1 LQRSLSLSPFS
12 LESHFAAMENNKQFP
27 LLISVSL
34 WTIGGLLG
42 GLVGSLTAVML
53 TQEIKQILDFVSG
66 LGPIWL
72 LLLPLLGVTLSV
84 LVLFGLGQG
93 VPAQTLVP
101 RQDASLDQ
109 RLKQTWYS
117 FPHDVARADLTG
129 DVVNTVGAEE
139 RFPWQRTPLRAL
151 AILSTVGLG
160 APMGTESPA
169 AHIGVATGV
178 WLSSI
183 NPALRRFVRPAAI
196 GGGAAGVSAL
206 MGIPLVGSFFMFELS
221 QRRQIPLTPER
232 AAAMLAGGV
241 VGWGVNFI
249 FKLSLIRL
257 VVPSVPPANVWD
269 AATAAL
275 FIGAIAGVITSLSS
289 EAIYWARG
297 LQKQTR
303 PATRLLFGGLTML
316 LLAIVIAQVASPA
329 AALGPGGGAII
340 WAESVETTPYHLLA
354 VSLLRAASTTAAVVA
369 GGCGGVFVPF
379 LAIGDLS
386 GRGFAV
392 AFGVPAD
399 LAGAAGAAAG
409 IAGGYRLPLTAVAMV
424 LGVGGTE
431 TAKLTCLATVGVATL
446 SGLMTARTVNQISSW
461 LAAIRQIRSSGN

>member
-1 LQRSLSLSPFS
+1 MAKDKSL
-12 LESHFAAMENNKQFP
+12 P
-27 LLISVSL
+27 LVTRVST
-34 WTIGGLLG
+34 WTVGGLLG
-42 GLVGSLTAVML
+42 GLVGSLTTVTL
-53 TQEIKQILDFVSG
+53 TQAIKQILDFVSG
-66 LGPIWL
+66 LGTLWL
-72 LLLPLLGVTLSV
+72 LLLPLLGVTLAV
-84 LVLFGLGQG
+84 LVLFGLGKG
-93 VPAQTLVP
+93 APVQTLVP
-101 RQDASLDQ
+101 RQDTSLDQ

-129 DVVNTVGAEE
+129 DVVNTAGAEE
-139 RFPWQRTPLRAL
+139 RFPWERAPLRAL

-178 WLSSI
+178 WLSSR
-183 NPALRRFVRPAAI
+183 NPALRRLVRPAAI
-196 GGGAAGVSAL
+196 RGGAAGVSAL

-241 VGWGVNFI
+241 AGWGVNFI

-257 VVPSVPPANVWD
+257 VVPRVPPADLWD
-269 AATAAL
+269 AAAAAL
-275 FIGAIAGVITSLSS
+275 FIGAIAGVITSFSS

-297 LQKQTR
+297 LQTH
-303 PATRLLFGGLTML
+303 PAIRLLFGSLAML
-316 LLAIVIAQVASPA
+316 ALAIVTAQIASPA
-329 AALGPGGGAII
+329 AALGPGGGAIV

-379 LAIGDLS
+379 LAIGDLG
-386 GRGFAV
+386 GRVFAA

-409 IAGGYRLPLTAVAMV
+409 IAGGYRLPLTAMAMV
-424 LGVGGTE
+424 LGVGGPA
-431 TAKLTCLATVGVATL
+431 TATLTCLATVGVASL
-446 SGLMTARTVNQISSW
+446 SGLIASRLAYQLSSSVRMRLSQRTSSED
-461 LAAIRQIRSSGN
+461 

>member
-1 LQRSLSLSPFS
+1 LQRGLSLSPFS

-42 GLVGSLTAVML
+42 GLVGSLAAVML
-53 TQEIKQILDFVSG
+53 TQAIKQILDAISR
-66 LGPIWL
+66 LGTIWL
-72 LLLPLLGVTLSV
+72 LLLPLLGVALAV
-84 LVLFGLGQG
+84 LVLFGLGKG
-93 VPAQTLVP
+93 VPVQTLVP
-101 RQDASLDQ
+101 RQDASLD
-109 RLKQTWYS
+109 RRIKQTWYS

-129 DVVNTVGAEE
+129 DVVNTAGAEE
-139 RFPWQRTPLRAL
+139 QFPWERSPLRAL

-178 WLSSI
+178 WLSSR
-183 NPALRRFVRPAAI
+183 NPALHQLVRPAAI

-221 QRRQIPLTPER
+221 QRRKIPLTPER

-257 VVPSVPPANVWD
+257 VVPRVPPADLWD
-269 AATAAL
+269 AVAAAL
-275 FIGAIAGVITSLSS
+275 FIGALAGVITSLSG

-303 PATRLLFGGLTML
+303 PATRLLFGSLSML
-316 LLAIVIAQVASPA
+316 VLAIVTAQVASPA
-329 AALGPGGGAII
+329 AALGPGGGAIV

-354 VSLLRAASTTAAVVA
+354 VSLLRSASTTAAVVA

-386 GRGFAV
+386 GRVFAA

-409 IAGGYRLPLTAVAMV
+409 IAGGYRLPLTAMAMV
-424 LGVGGTE
+424 LGVGGPAAAT
-431 TAKLTCLATVGVATL
+431 LTCLATVGVASL
-446 SGLMTARTVNQISSW
+446 SGLIASRLAYQLSRSVRTR
-461 LAAIRQIRSSGN
+461 LG

>member
-1 LQRSLSLSPFS
+1 
-12 LESHFAAMENNKQFP
+12 MENNKQFP

-42 GLVGSLTAVML
+42 GLIGSLTAVTL
-53 TQEIKQILDFVSG
+53 TQAIKQILDVVSRRG
-66 LGPIWL
+66 TIWL
-72 LLLPLLGVTLSV
+72 LLLPLLGITLAV
-84 LVLFGLGQG
+84 LILFGLGQG
-93 VPAQTLVP
+93 APVQTLVP
-101 RQDASLDQ
+101 RQDANLDQ

-129 DVVNTVGAEE
+129 DVVNTAGTEE
-139 RFPWQRTPLRAL
+139 RFPWKRAPLRAL

-178 WLSSI
+178 WLSSR
-183 NPALRRFVRPAAI
+183 NPALRQLVRPAAI

-241 VGWGVNFI
+241 AGWGVNFI

-257 VVPSVPPANVWD
+257 VVPSVPPAGLWD
-269 AATAAL
+269 AVAAAL

-303 PATRLLFGGLTML
+303 PATRLLFGSLAML
-316 LLAIVIAQVASPA
+316 VLAIVTAQVASPA
-329 AALGPGGGAII
+329 AALGPGGGAIV

-354 VSLLRAASTTAAVVA
+354 VSLLRAASTMAAVVA

-386 GRGFAV
+386 GRVFAA
-392 AFGVPAD
+392 AFGIPAD

-424 LGVGGTE
+424 LGVGGPA
-431 TAKLTCLATVGVATL
+431 TARLTCLATVGIASL
-446 SGLMTARTVNQISSW
+446 SGLIASRLAYQFSSSVRTRLGQRTSSED
-461 LAAIRQIRSSGN
+461 

>member
-1 LQRSLSLSPFS
+1 MTNGKPSLLTRINIWAVGG
-12 LESHFAAMENNKQFP
+12 L
-27 LLISVSL
+27 
-34 WTIGGLLG
+34 IGGLL
-42 GLVGSLTAVML
+42 GSLTAVML
-53 TQEIKQILDFVSG
+53 TQAIKTILDFVSG
-66 LGPIWL
+66 LGTLWL
-72 LLLPLLGVTLSV
+72 LLLPLLGVALAV
-84 LVLFGLGQG
+84 LVLFGLGKG
-93 VPAQTLVP
+93 TSVQTLVP
-101 RQDASLDQ
+101 RNDSSDQ
-109 RLKQTWYS
+109 PLKQTWYS

-129 DVVNTVGAEE
+129 DVVNTTGAEE
-139 RFPWQRTPLRAL
+139 KFPWERAPLRAL
-151 AILSTVGLG
+151 AILATVGLG

-178 WLSSI
+178 WLSSK
-183 NPALRRFVRPAAI
+183 NPGLRRFVRPAAI
-196 GGGAAGVSAL
+196 GGGAAAVSAL

-257 VVPSVPPANVWD
+257 IVPKVPPADLWD
-269 AATAAL
+269 AAAAAL
-275 FIGAIAGVITSLSS
+275 FIGVIAGVITSLSS

-297 LQKQTR
+297 LQTR
-303 PATRLLFGGLTML
+303 PANRLLFGSLAML
-316 LLAIVIAQVASPA
+316 VLAIVTSQVASPA
-329 AALGPGGGAII
+329 AALGPGGGAIV

-379 LAIGDLS
+379 LAIGDLG
-386 GRGFAV
+386 GRGFAA

-409 IAGGYRLPLTAVAMV
+409 IAGGYRLPLTAIAMV
-424 LGVGGTE
+424 LGVGGPATS
-431 TAKLTCLATVGVATL
+431 TLTCLATVGVASL
-446 SGLMTARTVNQISSW
+446 SGLIASRLAYQFSTAVRARLGQRTPSED
-461 LAAIRQIRSSGN
+461 

>member
-1 LQRSLSLSPFS
+1 MANDTSL
-12 LESHFAAMENNKQFP
+12 P
-27 LLISVSL
+27 LFNRVGT
-34 WTIGGLLG
+34 WTVGGLLG

-66 LGPIWL
+66 LSPLWF
-72 LLLPLLGVTLSV
+72 LLLPLLGVTLAV
-84 LVLFGLGQG
+84 LLLFGLGKG
-93 VPAQTLVP
+93 TSVQTLVP
-101 RQDASLDQ
+101 RQDASVDQ
-109 RLKQTWYS
+109 RPKQTWYS
-117 FPHDVARADLTG
+117 FPQDVARADLTG
-129 DVVNTVGAEE
+129 DVVNTAGAEE
-139 RFPWQRTPLRAL
+139 KFPWERAPLRAL

-183 NPALRRFVRPAAI
+183 NPGLRRFVRPAAI

-257 VVPSVPPANVWD
+257 VVPSVPPADLGD

-275 FIGAIAGVITSLSS
+275 FIGVIAGVITSLSS
-289 EAIYWARG
+289 QAIYWARG
-297 LQKQTR
+297 LQTQTR
-303 PATRLLFGGLTML
+303 PATRLLFGSLAML
-316 LLAIVIAQVASPA
+316 VLAIVTSYVASPA
-329 AALGPGGGAII
+329 AALGPGGGAIV

-379 LAIGDLS
+379 LAIGDLG
-386 GRGFAV
+386 GRVFA
-392 AFGVPAD
+392 ATFGVPAD

-409 IAGGYRLPLTAVAMV
+409 IAGGYRLPLTAIAMV
-424 LGVGGTE
+424 LGVGGPA
-431 TAKLTCLATVGVATL
+431 TATLTCLATVGVASF
-446 SGLMTARTVNQISSW
+446 SGLIASRLAYQLSTSVRRRLGQRTS
-461 LAAIRQIRSSGN
+461 LED

>member
-1 LQRSLSLSPFS
+1 MAKDKSL
-12 LESHFAAMENNKQFP
+12 P
-27 LLISVSL
+27 LVTRVST
-34 WTIGGLLG
+34 WTVGGLLG
-42 GLVGSLTAVML
+42 GLVGSLTTVTL
-53 TQEIKQILDFVSG
+53 TQAIKQILDFVSG
-66 LGPIWL
+66 LGTLWL
-72 LLLPLLGVTLSV
+72 LLLPLLGVTLAV
-84 LVLFGLGQG
+84 LVLFGLGKG
-93 VPAQTLVP
+93 APVQTLVP
-101 RQDASLDQ
+101 RQDTSLDQ

-129 DVVNTVGAEE
+129 DVVNTAGAEE
-139 RFPWQRTPLRAL
+139 RFPWERAPLRAL

-178 WLSSI
+178 WLSSR
-183 NPALRRFVRPAAI
+183 NPALRRLVRPAAI

-241 VGWGVNFI
+241 AGWGVNFI

-257 VVPSVPPANVWD
+257 VVPRVPPADLWD
-269 AATAAL
+269 AAAAAL

-297 LQKQTR
+297 LQTH
-303 PATRLLFGGLTML
+303 PATRLLFGSLAML
-316 LLAIVIAQVASPA
+316 ALAIVTAQIASPA
-329 AALGPGGGAII
+329 AALGPGGGAIV

-379 LAIGDLS
+379 LAIGDLG
-386 GRGFAV
+386 GRVFAA

-409 IAGGYRLPLTAVAMV
+409 IAGGYRLPLTAMAMV
-424 LGVGGTE
+424 LGVGGPA
-431 TAKLTCLATVGVATL
+431 TATLTCLATVGVASL
-446 SGLMTARTVNQISSW
+446 SGLIASRLAYQLSSSVRMRLSQRTSSED
-461 LAAIRQIRSSGN
+461 